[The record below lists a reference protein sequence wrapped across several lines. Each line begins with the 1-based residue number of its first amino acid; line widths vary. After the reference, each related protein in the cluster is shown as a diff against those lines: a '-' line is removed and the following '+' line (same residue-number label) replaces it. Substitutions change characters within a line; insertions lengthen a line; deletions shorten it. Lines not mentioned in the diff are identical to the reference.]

1 MTAQDDLSDVE
12 TATLGHFL
20 ESGFMAPALQAL
32 LPERRIFG
40 PALTVRMPGDDGS
53 ILVEALSRAEPG
65 QVIVIDRCGDLR
77 ADDVD
82 RSVTLCGWVDRRREH
97 GEHLAFIDLRDR
109 SGVVQL
115 VIDGAHDLRSE
126 YVLQVTGNVR
136 LRPNDAAN
144 QALPTGAI
152 EIDVA
157 VSLT

>member
-1 MTAQDDLSDVE
+1 MTDYS
-12 TATLGHFL
+12 TSMRT
-20 ESGFMAPALQAL
+20 
-32 LPERRIFG
+32 
-40 PALTVRMPGDDGS
+40 
-53 ILVEALSRAEPG
+53 
-65 QVIVIDRCGDLR
+65 DRCGDLR

-136 LRPNDAAN
+136 LRPNDTAN

-157 VSLT
+157 EVTILSTSDPLPFPLDDRTEVDEVLRLRQIARR

>member
-1 MTAQDDLSDVE
+1 MRT
-12 TATLGHFL
+12 
-20 ESGFMAPALQAL
+20 
-32 LPERRIFG
+32 
-40 PALTVRMPGDDGS
+40 
-53 ILVEALSRAEPG
+53 
-65 QVIVIDRCGDLR
+65 DRCGDLG

-136 LRPNDAAN
+136 LTEIASKKAKAELLFGAVLKYK
-144 QALPTGAI
+144 QACAR
-152 EIDVA
+152 
-157 VSLT
+157 